1 MSEPER
7 QQPGDVV
14 VLEKVAPTG
23 WSWSMQLVR
32 LAGGGVLVHSP
43 TWLGEGTFER
53 VSAIGEPRVLFAPN
67 HFHHLS
73 LQRFR
78 DRWPAAVVVASEAAL
93 PRLRDEGHRG
103 LAELESASGLLPP
116 GASWLR
122 CEGTRSGEAWL
133 SLARGAGRA
142 WIVCDAF
149 FHVTRPLSG
158 VTGLALRALAVAP
171 GLRVSRTF
179 RWLALRD
186 RAAYRAWALAAIARE
201 APSELH
207 VSHGER
213 LAAPDLAAR
222 LTGAIERAL

>member
-1 MSEPER
+1 MH
-7 QQPGDVV
+7 
-14 VLEKVAPTG
+14 
-23 WSWSMQLVR
+23 LVR

-43 TWLGEGTFER
+43 TWLGEDTFER

-78 DRWPAAVVVASEAAL
+78 ERWPDAVAVASEAAL
-93 PRLRDEGHRG
+93 PRLRDKGHEGLG
-103 LAELESASGLLPP
+103 GLESASALLPP
-116 GASWLR
+116 GATWLR
-122 CEGTRSGEAWL
+122 CEGTKSGEAWL
-133 SLARGAGRA
+133 SVPRGAGRA

-158 VTGLALRALAVAP
+158 MTGLALRALAVAP

-179 RWLALRD
+179 RWLAVRD
-186 RAAYRAWALAAIARE
+186 RAAYRAWALEKIARE

-207 VSHGER
+207 VSHGET
-213 LAAPDLAAR
+213 LAAADLPAR
-222 LTGAIERAL
+222 LTEAIERAL